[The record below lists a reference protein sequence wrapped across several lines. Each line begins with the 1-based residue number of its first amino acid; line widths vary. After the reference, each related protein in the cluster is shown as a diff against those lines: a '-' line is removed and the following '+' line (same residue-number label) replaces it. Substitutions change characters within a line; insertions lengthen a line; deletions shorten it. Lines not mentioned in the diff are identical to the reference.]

1 MDSKGYRSL
10 LVWQRGMEMVE
21 EVYRLTD
28 LMPGEERFGL
38 VSQVQRSAVSVPSN
52 IAEGYSRS
60 HGGDYLKHLSY
71 ARGPLAEVETQLI
84 VAVRVKRI
92 EREQAVTCWE
102 LCKEVGKMLT
112 GLIKK
117 VAEGRHS
124 S

>member
-10 LVWQRGMEMVE
+10 LVWERGMELVE

-28 LMPGEERFGL
+28 RMPTDERFGL
-38 VSQVQRSAVSVPSN
+38 VSQMQRSAISIPSN

-71 ARGPLAEVETQLI
+71 ARGSLAELETQLI
-84 VAVRVKRI
+84 AAVRVKRI
-92 EREQAVTCWE
+92 EREHAVPCWE
-102 LCKEVGKMLT
+102 LCQEVGKMLT